1 MRLTAKL
8 NVLLGRELARSDG
21 AALRGHRGPAALRL
35 PAAPPRRQEGRPQ
48 QGQEDRRRGR
58 RPPLKRPMQGRAF
71 FICHVHLVV
80 MLILPC
86 V

>member
-1 MRLTAKL
+1 MPLTAKV
-8 NVLLGRELARSDG
+8 NFLLGRELARSDG

-58 RPPLKRPMQGRAF
+58 RPPLKRPLQGT
-71 FICHVHLVV
+71 VSYVTST
-80 MLILPC
+80 
-86 V
+86 